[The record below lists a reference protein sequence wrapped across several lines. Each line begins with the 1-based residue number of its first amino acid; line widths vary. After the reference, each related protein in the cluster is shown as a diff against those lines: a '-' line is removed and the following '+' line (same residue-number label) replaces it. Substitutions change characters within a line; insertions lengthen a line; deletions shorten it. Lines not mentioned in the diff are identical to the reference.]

1 MKEGVIKFN
10 SVWIKSKPIANNL
23 ITGINKYRNKL
34 YKLGLIGETLDGIGF
49 GNISQRYQ
57 KNTFIISG
65 SGTGSFSRLTNKH
78 YALVQHF
85 NLEENTLTSTGQIVA
100 SSESLTHAVIYETQK
115 NIHAV
120 IHVHNKKLWKH
131 LLQSLPATK
140 KNISYGTVAMANEIK
155 RLFAENDLI
164 KHKIFAMAGHEDGV
178 ISFGKN
184 FEEAFHILNNAIDE
198 M

>member
-57 KNTFIISG
+57 KKTFIISG

-85 NLEENTLTSTGQIVA
+85 NLEENTLASTGQIVA